1 MFYGIV
7 CRIFYCGHADLNKLM
22 LRKAQFIFLG
32 PHTEAPKYKGAF
44 RCFGLEI
51 WRFGPLHQNLF
62 NGIYLKLCSI
72 ILIYQSWGEGGPSK
86 SWGGAIITTGLN
98 KYFPTDFW
106 LFLYIYQ
113 LCYISGPPMQK
124 ELSLASKLCI

>member
-1 MFYGIV
+1 MGVVSNVLTFVNPISHGV
-7 CRIFYCGHADLNKLM
+7 KEDPPSH
-22 LRKAQFIFLG
+22 
-32 PHTEAPKYKGAF
+32 
-44 RCFGLEI
+44 
-51 WRFGPLHQNLF
+51 
-62 NGIYLKLCSI
+62 
-72 ILIYQSWGEGGPSK
+72 GG
-86 SWGGAIITTGLN
+86 GTIITTGLN